1 MQNHPIKIRSVLD
14 QTTLN
19 PIEQTADFEL
29 KGHRDDKDKS
39 ILEGKAV
46 VIIDPA
52 TGRALGASDF
62 FQMTTFAHQADA
74 AISQANPVSTTI
86 YNVLPTTTNVRIYS
100 INANITWAT
109 TQPTPMDIIMTIDG
123 QTHQFRV
130 VNPVTATDYVAVRD
144 YSQADTNQYAP
155 TLAASELNRMP
166 AFLIEGRSVRID
178 IRVTW
183 ATTQPTPMTCRVK
196 WARKA

>member
-1 MQNHPIKIRSVLD
+1 MNNHPIKIKAVLD

-19 PIEQTADFEL
+19 PIEQTANLEL
-29 KGHRDDKDKS
+29 KGHIDNEGKDV
-39 ILEGKAV
+39 LEGKAV
-46 VIIDPA
+46 VIIDPL
-52 TGRALGASDF
+52 TGRALGAADF
-62 FQMTTFAHQADA
+62 FLTHQADA
-74 AISQANPVSTTI
+74 YLSQANPVSTTI
-86 YNVLPTTTNVRIYS
+86 YNVLPTTANVRIYT

-123 QTHQFRV
+123 QTLQFRV

-144 YSQADTNQYAP
+144 YSQVDTNQYAP
-155 TLAASELNRMP
+155 TLAATELNRMP